1 MNIFQILVSN
11 LLALIIIITGLF
23 HSAVQMNVIPVQTN
37 LNPLTIQ
44 AMSEKSYPGS
54 DIKIEQTLP
63 SGSNYYRY
71 IASFMSD
78 GLKEYVYLTIPKM
91 QKPSQGFPVII
102 FNHGYQIPESYTP
115 DGNYIAYTD
124 AIAASG
130 YIIFKPDYRG
140 NGKSDGV
147 PTSAYFSPDY
157 ITDDMNAIASVK
169 RMPIV
174 NSNAIGIWGH
184 SMGGMITLKTVE
196 ISKDI
201 KAVVI
206 WGGVVG
212 SYNDIIYNWQN
223 KVTYKPARE
232 DLTLRNLGLAQL
244 LAQYGSPNEDPAFW
258 NSVDPTANVNLIKA
272 PVQIHVGLSDN
283 VVPSIFSDYL
293 YGRLQGDGKTV
304 EFYSYPGADHDIS
317 QSFSLAMKRTINF
330 FNRYLK

>member
-1 MNIFQILVSN
+1 MNLQNILSQ
-11 LLALIIIITGLF
+11 LAVFIAILSGLF
-23 HSAVQMNVIPVQTN
+23 HPN

-44 AMSEKSYPGS
+44 AMREKNYSGS

-71 IASFMSD
+71 IASFTSD
-78 GLKEYVYLTIPKM
+78 GLKEYAYLTIPKTN
-91 QKPSQGFPVII
+91 KPSGGFPVII
-102 FNHGYQIPESYTP
+102 FNHGYQIPELYTP
-115 DGNYIAYTD
+115 DGNYIAYMD
-124 AIAASG
+124 ALAKSG

-140 NGKSDGV
+140 NGKSAGA

-157 ITDDMNAIASVK
+157 ITDDMNAISSIK
-169 RMPIV
+169 KYPDT
-174 NSNAIGIWGH
+174 NSDKIGVWGH
-184 SMGGMITLKTVE
+184 SMGGMISLKIAE
-196 ISKDI
+196 ISEDI

-223 KVTYKPARE
+223 DVSYKPARE

-258 NSVDPTANVNLIKA
+258 NSVDPNSYLKDITVPL
-272 PVQIHVGLSDN
+272 QIDVGLADIQ
-283 VVPSIFSDYL
+283 VPPVFSTGL
-293 YGRLQGDGKTV
+293 YNRMTAAGKITQYY
-304 EFYSYPGADHDIS
+304 EYPGANHDIN
-317 QSFSLAMKRTINF
+317 QSFTLAMKRTIDF